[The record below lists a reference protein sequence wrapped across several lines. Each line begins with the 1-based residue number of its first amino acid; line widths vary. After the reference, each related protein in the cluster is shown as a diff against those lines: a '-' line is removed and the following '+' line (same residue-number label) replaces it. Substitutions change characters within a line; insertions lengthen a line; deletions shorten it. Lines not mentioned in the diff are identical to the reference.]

1 MSNDDLHIVT
11 QEDEIVLSPNEPL
24 VTMTSSQFPSPPPHI
39 HPFFLS
45 KKAIP
50 VKSLVKQCH
59 VKGCFRKG
67 KFVNGYTRRFTKP
80 TLSKAA
86 NITLAK
92 PQEWVHVD
100 PQLFILQHSLNVQEF
115 KKNKGGDS

>member
-1 MSNDDLHIVT
+1 MSNDNLHIVT
-11 QEDEIVLSPNEPL
+11 QQEDEIVLSPNQPL

-50 VKSLVKQCH
+50 VKQYH
-59 VKGCFRKG
+59 VKGYFRKG

-86 NITLAK
+86 NIILAK

-100 PQLFILQHSLNVQEF
+100 PQLFIL
-115 KKNKGGDS
+115 